1 MWAFTRL
8 TWFMVTTGEYTTD
21 LVSPSM
27 LGAQEELPRSVSALR
42 RHPLFV
48 LERLL
53 GDTEQL
59 KKGAEPVATI
69 VIDGRQEKVHS
80 KEQVQRL
87 RTRDEWRMMMRVVRR
102 DEAPTRTIKPK
113 ESVMKSLSHV
123 VSQHIL
129 SFLIQRLA

>member
-1 MWAFTRL
+1 MTSRAHVFPDRL
-8 TWFMVTTGEYTTD
+8 ESTGRCSTD
-21 LVSPSM
+21 SFLFSE

-53 GDTEQL
+53 GETEQL
-59 KKGAEPVATI
+59 KQGAAPIATI

-80 KEQVQRL
+80 KDQVQRL
-87 RTRDEWRMMMRVVRR
+87 RTRDEWKMLLRVVRR

-113 ESVMKSLSHV
+113 ESVMEFCSLP
-123 VSQHIL
+123 
-129 SFLIQRLA
+129 SFGTSMSICL